1 MYEEDLTNLEEWLR
15 RLKVEYDIFFNGHR
29 KRPPDDL
36 RARVEKV
43 VKKLS
48 ECSEMSFQ
56 ERFRYNTLVARFYV
70 FRDLW
75 RRTIQEREISAA
87 EALPEKGK
95 ASAEGTA
102 GLESGGIHVSLTDP
116 VMEEEKVRQLYEGLL
131 RMRGTRTQE
140 ALRITY
146 PQFAK
151 YITNQTRDIRERFKC
166 SSVMFTVA
174 FEDDAIKFTAKAE
187 KNR

>member
-1 MYEEDLTNLEEWLR
+1 MYDEDLTNLEEWLR

-29 KRPPDDL
+29 KRPPEDL

-56 ERFRYNTLVARFYV
+56 QRFRYNTLVARFYV

-75 RRTIQEREISAA
+75 RRTIQERELSTVESVPPRPQASAA
-87 EALPEKGK
+87 TT
-95 ASAEGTA
+95 ASPGDNQ
-102 GLESGGIHVSLTDP
+102 IHVSLTDP
-116 VMEEEKVRQLYEGLL
+116 VMEEGKVRQLYEGLV
-131 RMRGTRTQE
+131 RMRGTRAQE

-151 YITNQTRDIRERFKC
+151 YITNQTRDIRDRFKC

-174 FEDDAIKFTAKAE
+174 LEDDAIKFTAKAE